1 MEYRP
6 ARLVDVQRTAFLS
19 VSRAS
24 LACKA
29 RGMASRHAFQNLV
42 LTHEAW
48 KRTAGRDY
56 RFTVNG
62 MYSCEIARDTYPRLG
77 APNHERAIHDLML
90 ALQNE
95 GPLLH
100 QRLVSSSRSRV
111 CRLQV
116 EEVSRPGT
124 YRAICPR
131 RPPVEFSASRSLS
144 LAKSPVCFS
153 LFERQRATC
162 RTCGACFL

>member
-62 MYSCEIARDTYPRLG
+62 IHSCEVARDSYPCLG
-77 APNHERAIHDLML
+77 APNHERTIHDLML

-100 QRLVSSSRSRV
+100 QRLVSSSLTRV
-111 CRLQV
+111 CHLQV
-116 EEVSRPGT
+116 GEVSQPGIF
-124 YRAICPR
+124 RAICPK
-131 RPPVEFSASRSLS
+131 RPPVESSASRSLS
-144 LAKSPVCFS
+144 PAKSLVCFS

-162 RTCGACFL
+162 RTCDACFL